1 MEGEMSFLSDSN
13 QRPTDYKSVALP
25 AELRKRMGGFSFSN
39 FIDND
44 LIQDVIDRMNNLYCE
59 GCGDEYKEA
68 LKLFNKNWEI
78 DKKRTRR
85 I

>member
-1 MEGEMSFLSDSN
+1 
-13 QRPTDYKSVALP
+13 
-25 AELRKRMGGFSFSN
+25 
-39 FIDND
+39 
-44 LIQDVIDRMNNLYCE
+44 MNNLYCE

>member
-1 MEGEMSFLSDSN
+1 MKNIVKLKESDLTKIVEKIIKEQNSG
-13 QRPTDYKSVALP
+13 YK
-25 AELRKRMGGFSFSN
+25 GGFSFSN